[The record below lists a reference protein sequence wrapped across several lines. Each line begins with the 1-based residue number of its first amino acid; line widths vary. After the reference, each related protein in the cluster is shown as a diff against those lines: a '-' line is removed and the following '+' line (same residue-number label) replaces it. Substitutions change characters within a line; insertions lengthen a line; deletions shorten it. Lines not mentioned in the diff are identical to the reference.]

1 MADPA
6 KEITR
11 PAVFRKRVKVLQVVE
26 NGKEGVFVRDDVL
39 DEQDT
44 FEPWQYFVLE
54 VLIGCE
60 DFAKLASVFKDRFN
74 RDLTE
79 REIDDLFALVEKHK
93 WFSLAGTDHPLVIAS
108 RKRYEALPKD
118 PSGKPLSYGPAG
130 NGKPPETKKEE
141 EKKPLPPG
149 VHDAL
154 GLDDATH
161 KRIWK
166 LFDPRPLLKLT
177 HPFLW
182 PLRHTVYVLPL
193 LLVAGL
199 GIVIKYA
206 GPLGDDFNV
215 RHRDVPLVWHLL
227 ISMVTDNLLA
237 MWATG
242 LAAYHFRA
250 TVDAFGIVVHYYVL
264 PRFIVRVGNTKQLT
278 RREVIWLHAAPMLTR
293 LTLFNVGILLWYAFR
308 ATHETLSSLGLTLAT
323 ASTIS
328 LAITANPLLKSNM
341 YYLLCAFLNEDGLRG
356 KSTRALIDKVRGT
369 SYQKY
374 DSKVLTA
381 YALASAVFLSI
392 AFVLILYLVD
402 AYLEWYLGGPGL
414 VLLVIIATIMVVVLI
429 TKFTSLNQSF
439 KRTTQFEQW
448 RDRVMPE
455 KTTPDGLKQPNR
467 LARWAFGATGLILV
481 AAMFLPYTY
490 EVGGSFVVLPE
501 QTQNVTSPIAG
512 TVEEIHYDGGEALE
526 AGTVVGRLSFADDE
540 VQVKSLD
547 AKIAEQEAV
556 IAELRSRPLPEEV
569 RLAELNV
576 ATDETRAKLS
586 KAKLD
591 RMEELYAA
599 TSADVVL
606 AQRRL
611 ALAELSLKTAETHAL
626 FSKDKLDR
634 TEGLYNTNA
643 VSLEDLESARRE
655 YEIDVDQIEEA
666 RGNVEVLRADVKKE
680 EDDSFDELDDMRYQ
694 HEVDLQQVEESRA
707 NLELVKVGAK
717 PEEIQAAEEKLQ
729 GWKDERD
736 YYLDRIE
743 KSTYRMPFKGTLVAT
758 RLKEKIGSYIDKGDV
773 LAVAE
778 STAQMI
784 VQIDL
789 PETDVGAV
797 KPGAEVTARLP
808 AFVDEDFDGHVT
820 VIESTV
826 TEVELSPVIRV
837 TALIPNPDGRLR
849 TGMSGY
855 AKITSEKMPVW
866 KVLSLGIVR
875 FFKVEVWSWLP

>member
-6 KEITR
+6 KELAR

-39 DEQDT
+39 DEQHT

-60 DFAKLASVFKDRFN
+60 DFSKLATVFKDRFN

-79 REIDDLFALVEKHK
+79 RELDDLFATVEKHK

-108 RKRYEALPKD
+108 RKRFEALPKD
-118 PSGKPLSYGPAG
+118 PSGKPLSYGPSG
-130 NGKPPETKKEE
+130 NGKPPEPKKAE

-149 VHDAL
+149 VQDAL

-161 KRIWK
+161 KRVFK

-177 HPFLW
+177 YPLLS
-182 PLRHTVYVLPL
+182 PLRYTVYVLPL
-193 LLVAGL
+193 LFLAGL
-199 GIVIKYA
+199 GIAIKYA
-206 GPLGDDFNV
+206 GMLEQDFSV

-227 ISMVTDNLLA
+227 ISMVTDNLFA

-242 LAAYHFRA
+242 LVAYRFRA

-293 LTLFNVGILLWYAFR
+293 LTLFNVGILLWFAFR
-308 ATHETLSSLGLTLAT
+308 GTHGTLSAFGMTLAT

-341 YYLLCAFLNEDGLRG
+341 YYLLCAFLNEPGLRG
-356 KSTRALIDKVRGT
+356 KSTRALIDKLRGT

-374 DSKVLTA
+374 DSKVMTA

-392 AFVLILYLVD
+392 AFVLILYLVE
-402 AYLEWYLGGPGL
+402 AYLEWYLGGPGVVILAVIAVTMVAVL
-414 VLLVIIATIMVVVLI
+414 VSKL
-429 TKFTSLNQSF
+429 KNLNESF
-439 KRTTQFEQW
+439 RRTTQFEQW
-448 RDRVMPE
+448 RERVIPE
-455 KTTPDGLKQPNR
+455 KTPEALKEPNR
-467 LARWAFGATGLILV
+467 FARWAAVAAGLILV

-501 QTQNVTSPIAG
+501 QTQSLASPIAG
-512 TVEEIHYDGGEALE
+512 TIEEIHFDGGEDLE
-526 AGTVVGRLSFADDE
+526 AGVAVGRLSFADDE

-556 IAELRSRPLPEEV
+556 IAELRSRPLPQEV
-569 RLAELNV
+569 ALAEQEL
-576 ATDETRAKLS
+576 ATDEIRANLS
-586 KAKLD
+586 KQKLA
-591 RMEELYAA
+591 RLEELYAA
-599 TSADVVL
+599 TSSDVVL

-611 ALAELSLKTAETHAL
+611 ALAELSLKTAETRAL
-626 FSKDKLDR
+626 FSKELLER
-634 TEGLYNTNA
+634 TEGLYKENA
-643 VSLEDLESARRE
+643 VSLEDLEQARRA
-655 YEIDVDQIEEA
+655 YEIDVDQIDEA
-666 RGNVEVLRADVKKE
+666 RGNVEVLKADVKKE

-694 HEVDLQQVEESRA
+694 HMVDLQQVEASRA

-729 GWKDERD
+729 GLKDERG
-736 YYLDRIE
+736 YYLDRIQ
-743 KSTYRMPFKGTLVAT
+743 KSTYRMPIKGKLVAT
-758 RLKEKIGSYIDKGDV
+758 RLKEKIGSYVNKGDV

-778 STAQMI
+778 STSRMI

-797 KPGAEVTARLP
+797 ADGAKVTARLP
-808 AFVDEDFDGHVT
+808 AFADEDFTGRVT
-820 VIESTV
+820 VIEPSV

-837 TALIPNPDGRLR
+837 TALIENPDGRLR

-855 AKITSEKMPVW
+855 AKITSEEMPVW